1 MADGDKIT
9 IEQINWDD
17 SNLPKWA
24 TEATQ
29 LKIAKALGAMDKTDD
44 KELKESKKQTQSL
57 KSVVDQVK
65 ELNKNSSE
73 NSKKLVAS
81 LNKKGGDYTKDLV
94 KKNIQTPFKSVNN
107 VIQKFAGK
115 LGIVGAA
122 LGAVATAVGFV
133 IGRLKQFT
141 DAFRTVFSM
150 GFRFEQGAMGLA
162 KSALRAEM
170 GIQEYTEILGRFST
184 AVGIVGTDSFNNL
197 NVALR
202 DNLKTQGLLGMSLAE
217 LTEYT
222 GDYIDQLRGAGVLT
236 DMNNENLDVMATT
249 YLKNITAFSQLAKVS
264 RDQISATT
272 KAAVSV
278 EAFANR
284 LGTLGPIAQK
294 NVLQS
299 AQTIAGMFAG
309 LGTEFGDQLA
319 TTFTTAY
326 GRGGLFFTEAGRQ
339 LLAVNRDLY
348 NSMSGIIN
356 NLETMTDEDAAKAA
370 VGMFEAMEN
379 VSDDTRARLGIIERS
394 NTEYAS
400 AARDQIALIRR
411 IEQLRENGAL
421 QEFKDL
427 KAMRER
433 SAIDPLS
440 TAFINFERV
449 IQRFKLTF
457 NTFFTAL
464 FGNGRLYDAIG
475 NVLTTLEEKAG
486 GIAKFILD
494 FAEKAGTVLAN
505 WIGTLADA
513 DSFGEFLYTALIVP
527 IKAMGKAIEDA
538 IVAGWNRI
546 AMDLPWYLGGDG
558 TPNKKFKNDFLEP
571 LQDAERDKNLS
582 MNNLKMSDAQKNNI
596 ANQLVNLN
604 TGDAGGAGAG
614 IGLSSGNNIQN
625 LMRVVTNQMNAAQKT
640 MERYRDDSAS
650 LEDQLAGD
658 DLFEEKYNIFK
669 NAEKNYQ
676 MVEKLFNEIKT
687 ATDTSAE
694 GAFTQ
699 QKSALQSE
707 FSKLFPHYDFDAS
720 VKAGE
725 LVTKADVGSEEET
738 KANAPG
744 GTGTATDSSIVDP
757 QSLTAARM
765 RIMNQYLPMTGS
777 VDSTMSPEQRYY
789 QQSMEIMKQQL
800 ETALAEKKAL
810 EEIAQKI

>member
-44 KELKESKKQTQSL
+44 QELKESKKQTQSL

-184 AVGIVGTDSFNNL
+184 AVGVVGTDSFNNL

-222 GDYIDQLRGAGVLT
+222 GDFADQLLGAGILNEV
-236 DMNNENLDVMATT
+236 NNEQLENMATS

-264 RDQISATT
+264 RDQISATI
-272 KAAVSV
+272 KASVSV

-284 LGTLGPIAQK
+284 LGMMGPVAAEK
-294 NVLQS
+294 VLRS
-299 AQTIAGMFAG
+299 AQVVAGMFAG

-356 NLETMTDEDAAKAA
+356 DLDTMTEGDAAKAA
-370 VGMFEAMEN
+370 VDMFEAMEN

-394 NTEYAS
+394 NTEYAA

-411 IEQLRENGAL
+411 IENLREEGAL
-421 QEFKDL
+421 EEFKDL
-427 KAMRER
+427 KRMREE
-433 SAIDPLS
+433 SKIDPLS
-440 TAFINFERV
+440 IAFINFERV
-449 IQRFKLTF
+449 IQKFKLTF
-457 NTFFTAL
+457 KTFFTSL
-464 FGNGRLYDAIG
+464 FGNQRIFDAIG
-475 NVLTTLEEKAG
+475 GAMQKFTDNAG
-486 GIAKFILD
+486 VITDKILS
-494 FAEKAGTVLAN
+494 FAETAGDVLAK
-505 WIGTLADA
+505 WIGALADA
-513 DSFGEFLYTALIVP
+513 DSFGEFLATALIVP
-527 IKAMGKAIEDA
+527 IRALGNAITDA

-571 LQDAERDKNLS
+571 LQDAEKSKTMS
-582 MNNLKMSDAQKNNI
+582 MNNLTMTQAQRDYIDSNI
-596 ANQLVNLN
+596 KALRY
-604 TGDAGGAGAG
+604 DGAGKQTNV
-614 IGLSSGNNIQN
+614 SGNDIGH
-625 LMRVVTNQMNAAQKT
+625 LMTIVRNQMNSAKESVDRLRDEEGGTHDEQYAQDE
-640 MERYRDDSAS
+640 MYREAFNMFSRAKDNFDMVSVMFDD
-650 LEDQLAGD
+650 
-658 DLFEEKYNIFK
+658 
-669 NAEKNYQ
+669 
-676 MVEKLFNEIKT
+676 IKS
-687 ATDTSAE
+687 ATDSNTTA
-694 GAFTQ
+694 ALTQ
-699 QKSALQSE
+699 TQSALQAE
-707 FSKLFPHYDFDAS
+707 FNKLFPHYDFDAS

-725 LVTKADVGSEEET
+725 LVTKADV
-738 KANAPG
+738 NAAD
-744 GTGTATDSSIVDP
+744 GTAGDDTNANRGTDSAIVDP
-757 QSLTAARM
+757 GSVTAARM

-777 VDSTMSPEQRYY
+777 QDPAMSPEQRYY
-789 QQSMEIMKQQL
+789 QMSLEKMEIQNQALKEQIKQL
-800 ETALAEKKAL
+800 TA
-810 EEIAQKI
+810 IQQKI

>member
-44 KELKESKKQTQSL
+44 EELKQSKKQTQSL
-57 KSVVDQVK
+57 KTVVDQVK

-94 KKNIQTPFKSVNN
+94 KKNIQTPFKSVNM

-115 LGIVGAA
+115 LGLVGAA

-184 AVGIVGTDSFNNL
+184 AVGVIGTDSFNNL

-222 GDYIDQLRGAGVLT
+222 GDFADQLLGAGVLNE
-236 DMNNENLDVMATT
+236 MNNEKLDEMATT

-264 RDQISATT
+264 RDQISATI
-272 KAAVSV
+272 KASVSV

-284 LGTLGPIAQK
+284 LGTLGPIAQR

-356 NLETMTDEDAAKAA
+356 NLETMTDDDAAKSA
-370 VGMFEAMEN
+370 VAMFEAMEN

-411 IEQLRENGAL
+411 IEQLREEGAL
-421 QEFKDL
+421 EEFKDL
-427 KAMRER
+427 KRMREE
-433 SAIDPLS
+433 SKIDPLS
-440 TAFINFERV
+440 IAFINFERV

-494 FAEKAGTVLAN
+494 FAERAGSVLAN

-558 TPNKKFKNDFLEP
+558 SPNKKFKNDFLEP
-571 LQDAERDKNLS
+571 LDDARDEKDKS
-582 MNNLKMSDAQKNNI
+582 TKVYKMNEQFIEN
-596 ANQLVNLN
+596 
-604 TGDAGGAGAG
+604 
-614 IGLSSGNNIQN
+614 
-625 LMRVVTNQMNAAQKT
+625 
-640 MERYRDDSAS
+640 
-650 LEDQLAGD
+650 
-658 DLFEEKYNIFK
+658 
-669 NAEKNYQ
+669 
-676 MVEKLFNEIKT
+676 FN
-687 ATDTSAE
+687 
-694 GAFTQ
+694 
-699 QKSALQSE
+699 
-707 FSKLFPHYDFDAS
+707 
-720 VKAGE
+720 
-725 LVTKADVGSEEET
+725 
-738 KANAPG
+738 
-744 GTGTATDSSIVDP
+744 
-757 QSLTAARM
+757 
-765 RIMNQYLPMTGS
+765 
-777 VDSTMSPEQRYY
+777 
-789 QQSMEIMKQQL
+789 KQFQ
-800 ETALAEKKAL
+800 
-810 EEIAQKI
+810 

>member
-94 KKNIQTPFKSVNN
+94 KKNLKTPFESVNN
-107 VIQKFAGK
+107 VIKGVAGK
-115 LGIVGAA
+115 LGM
-122 LGAVATAVGFV
+122 LGAGIGAFATAIGFV
-133 IGRLKQFT
+133 VGRLKQFT

-184 AVGIVGTDSFNNL
+184 AVGVIGTDSFNNL

-222 GDYIDQLRGAGVLT
+222 GDFADQLLGAGVLNE
-236 DMNNENLDVMATT
+236 MNNEKLDEMATT

-264 RDQISATT
+264 RDQISATI
-272 KAAVSV
+272 KASVSV

-294 NVLQS
+294 NVLQA

-356 NLETMTDEDAAKAA
+356 NLETMTDDDAAKSA
-370 VGMFEAMEN
+370 VAMFEAMEN

-411 IEQLRENGAL
+411 IEQLREEGAL
-421 QEFKDL
+421 EEFKDL
-427 KAMRER
+427 KRMREE
-433 SAIDPLS
+433 SKIDPLS
-440 TAFINFERV
+440 IAFINFERV

-475 NVLTTLEEKAG
+475 SVLTNLEQKAG
-486 GIAKFILD
+486 SIAKFILD
-494 FAEKAGTVLAN
+494 FAERAGSVLAN

-527 IKAMGKAIEDA
+527 IKALGRAIEDA
-538 IVAGWNRI
+538 IVNGWNRI

-558 TPNKKFKNDFLEP
+558 SPNKKFKNDFLEP
-571 LQDAERDKNLS
+571 LDDAKDEKDNATRLTNKLDEQFRAQFEKAFSPTARDTGNPIGVASSLEHLVTLTTNQLARAEKNLAKAQS
-582 MNNLKMSDAQKNNI
+582 DKSVTTQEIETLQRFVQNAEANLKMAK
-596 ANQLVNLN
+596 
-604 TGDAGGAGAG
+604 
-614 IGLSSGNNIQN
+614 
-625 LMRVVTNQMNAAQKT
+625 
-640 MERYRDDSAS
+640 
-650 LEDQLAGD
+650 DQLTSVKTARD
-658 DLFEEKYNIFK
+658 SSANKKYNEK
-669 NAEKNYQ
+669 NAQ
-676 MVEKLFNEIKT
+676 L
-687 ATDTSAE
+687 
-694 GAFTQ
+694 
-699 QKSALQSE
+699 KSQFQE
-707 FSKLFPHYDFDAS
+707 LFPYYDFDAS

-725 LVTKADVGSEEET
+725 LVKKSTQSSTEISSRMDSGEVQESLGK
-738 KANAPG
+738 
-744 GTGTATDSSIVDP
+744 ATDASVVDP
-757 QSLTAARM
+757 ESMTAGRM

-777 VDSTMSPEQRYY
+777 EDPAQSPEQRYY
-789 QQSMEIMKQQL
+789 SQSLHLMQLQIDALKQNVQAS
-800 ETALAEKKAL
+800 ET
-810 EEIAQKI
+810 IADKI

>member
-9 IEQINWDD
+9 IDQINWDD

-184 AVGIVGTDSFNNL
+184 AVGVIGTDSFNNL

-222 GDYIDQLRGAGVLT
+222 GDFADQLLGAGILNEV
-236 DMNNENLDVMATT
+236 NNEQLEKMATS
-249 YLKNITAFSQLAKVS
+249 YLKNITAFSTLAKVS
-264 RDQISATT
+264 RDQISATI
-272 KAAVSV
+272 KASVSV
-278 EAFANR
+278 EAFANK
-284 LGTLGPIAQK
+284 LGMMGPVAAER
-294 NVLQS
+294 VLKSSQV
-299 AQTIAGMFAG
+299 IAGMFAG

-356 NLETMTDEDAAKAA
+356 DLDTMTEGDAAKAA
-370 VGMFEAMEN
+370 VDMFEAMEN

-394 NTEYAS
+394 NTEYAA

-411 IEQLRENGAL
+411 IENLREEGAL
-421 QEFKDL
+421 EEFKDL
-427 KAMRER
+427 KRMREESR
-433 SAIDPLS
+433 IDPLS
-440 TAFINFERV
+440 VAFINFERV
-449 IQRFKLTF
+449 IQKFKLTF

-464 FGNGRLYDAIG
+464 FGNERILDAVG
-475 NVLTTLEEKAG
+475 KSLKVFEEKAG
-486 GIAKFILD
+486 KVTDFILS

-505 WIGTLADA
+505 WINSLADA
-513 DSFGEFLYTALIVP
+513 DSFGEFLSTALIVP

-538 IVAGWNRI
+538 IVNGWNRI

-558 TPNKKFKNDFLEP
+558 SPNKKFKNDFLEP
-571 LQDAERDKNLS
+571 LDDAQDEKDKSTKVYKMNEQFIENFNKQFQSSGRGVGNPLNVSGANLERLVGLTTNQLDRAEKRLARAQEKAGPGVVTEEILELQQFVKNAEA
-582 MNNLKMSDAQKNNI
+582 NLKMATEEFARVKTAQDSS
-596 ANQLVNLN
+596 AN
-604 TGDAGGAGAG
+604 
-614 IGLSSGNNIQN
+614 
-625 LMRVVTNQMNAAQKT
+625 K
-640 MERYRDDSAS
+640 
-650 LEDQLAGD
+650 
-658 DLFEEKYNIFK
+658 KYNEK
-669 NAEKNYQ
+669 NAQLKAQFQE
-676 MVEKLFNEIKT
+676 
-687 ATDTSAE
+687 
-694 GAFTQ
+694 
-699 QKSALQSE
+699 
-707 FSKLFPHYDFDAS
+707 LFPYYDFDAS

-725 LVTKADVGSEEET
+725 LVKKG
-738 KANAPG
+738 APG
-744 GTGTATDSSIVDP
+744 STQEPVYDDAIMREARKNKATETAVADPESI
-757 QSLTAARM
+757 SAARM

-777 VDSTMSPEQRYY
+777 EDPAQSPEQRYY
-789 QQSMEIMKQQL
+789 QASLEKMEIQNEALKKQI
-800 ETALAEKKAL
+800 EAL
-810 EEIAQKI
+810 QKIEQKI

>member
-9 IEQINWDD
+9 IDQINWDD

-44 KELKESKKQTQSL
+44 KELKESKKQSQSL

-73 NSKKLVAS
+73 NSKKLIAS
-81 LNKKGGDYTKDLV
+81 LNKKGNDYTKDLV
-94 KKNIQTPFKSVNN
+94 KKNLDTPFKSVNN
-107 VIQKFAGK
+107 AIKSVAGK
-115 LGIVGAA
+115 LGIFGAA
-122 LGAVATAVGFV
+122 IGAVATAIGFV

-184 AVGIVGTDSFNNL
+184 AVGVIGTDSFNNL

-222 GDYIDQLRGAGVLT
+222 GDFADQLLGAGILNEV
-236 DMNNENLDVMATT
+236 NNEQLEKMATS
-249 YLKNITAFSQLAKVS
+249 YLKNITAFSTLAKVS
-264 RDQISATT
+264 RDQISATI
-272 KAAVSV
+272 KASVSV

-284 LGTLGPIAQK
+284 LGMMGPVAAEK
-294 NVLQS
+294 VLKS
-299 AQTIAGMFAG
+299 AQVIAGMFAG

-356 NLETMTDEDAAKAA
+356 DLDTMTEGDAAKAA
-370 VGMFEAMEN
+370 VDMFEAMEN

-394 NTEYAS
+394 NTEYAA

-411 IEQLRENGAL
+411 IENLREEGAL
-421 QEFKDL
+421 EEFKDL
-427 KAMRER
+427 KRMREESR
-433 SAIDPLS
+433 IDPLS
-440 TAFINFERV
+440 VAFINFERV
-449 IQRFKLTF
+449 IQKFKLTF

-464 FGNGRLYDAIG
+464 FGNERILDAVG
-475 NVLTTLEEKAG
+475 KSLAMFEEKAG
-486 GIAKFILD
+486 KVTEFILS

-505 WIGTLADA
+505 WIGALADA
-513 DSFGEFLYTALIVP
+513 DSFGEFLSTALIVP

-571 LQDAERDKNLS
+571 LQDVERDKN
-582 MNNLKMSDAQKNNI
+582 NLKLTDAQKTDIENR
-596 ANQLVNLN
+596 LLNLN
-604 TGDAGGAGAG
+604 TGSAGGAGAG
-614 IGLSSGNNIQN
+614 INQSSQNNIEN
-625 LMRVVTNQMNAAQKT
+625 LMRVVTYQMNRAKSNVDRLRDEEGGTHQEQ
-640 MERYRDDSAS
+640 MEHDKMYADAYNMFSRAKVN
-650 LEDQLAGD
+650 
-658 DLFEEKYNIFK
+658 FE
-669 NAEKNYQ
+669 
-676 MVEKLFNEIKT
+676 MVEKLLNDVKSEANES
-687 ATDTSAE
+687 ATQ
-694 GAFTQ
+694 TQ
-699 QKSALQSE
+699 SALRSE
-707 FSKLFPHYDFDAS
+707 FEKLFPHYDFDAS
-720 VKAGE
+720 VKAKE
-725 LVTKADVGSEEET
+725 LVTKTDVDSAEET

-744 GTGTATDSSIVDP
+744 GTGPATDSAIVNP
-757 QSLTAARM
+757 ESVTAARM

-777 VDSTMSPEQRYY
+777 QDPAQSPEQRYY
-789 QQSMEIMKQQL
+789 QVSLEKMEIQNQALRDQL
-800 ETALAEKKAL
+800 QEL
-810 EEIAQKI
+810 QKIQQKI

>member
-44 KELKESKKQTQSL
+44 EELKQSKKQTQSL
-57 KSVVDQVK
+57 KTVVDQVK

-94 KKNIQTPFKSVNN
+94 KKNIQTPFKSVNM

-115 LGIVGAA
+115 LGLVGAA

-184 AVGIVGTDSFNNL
+184 AVGVIGTDSFNNL

-222 GDYIDQLRGAGVLT
+222 GDFADQLLGAGVLNE
-236 DMNNENLDVMATT
+236 MNNEKLDEMATT

-264 RDQISATT
+264 RDQISATI
-272 KAAVSV
+272 KASVSV

-284 LGTLGPIAQK
+284 LGTLGPIAQR

-356 NLETMTDEDAAKAA
+356 NLETMTDDDAAKSA
-370 VGMFEAMEN
+370 VAMFEAMEN

-411 IEQLRENGAL
+411 IEQLREEGAL
-421 QEFKDL
+421 EEFKDL
-427 KAMRER
+427 KRMREE
-433 SAIDPLS
+433 SKIDPLS
-440 TAFINFERV
+440 IAFINFERV

-494 FAEKAGTVLAN
+494 FAERAGSVLAN

-558 TPNKKFKNDFLEP
+558 SPNKKFKNDFLEP
-571 LQDAERDKNLS
+571 LDDARDEKDKSTKVYKMNEQFIENFNKQFQSSGRGVGNPLNVSGANLESLVGLTTNQLERAER
-582 MNNLKMSDAQKNNI
+582 
-596 ANQLVNLN
+596 
-604 TGDAGGAGAG
+604 
-614 IGLSSGNNIQN
+614 
-625 LMRVVTNQMNAAQKT
+625 R
-640 MERYRDDSAS
+640 
-650 LEDQLAGD
+650 LAKA
-658 DLFEEKYNIFK
+658 EEKSGGEVTAEILDLQQFVK
-669 NAEKNYQ
+669 NAEANLT
-676 MVEKLFNEIKT
+676 M
-687 ATDTSAE
+687 ATEELARV
-694 GAFTQ
+694 
-699 QKSALQSE
+699 KSAQASSANKKYNEKNAQLKAQFQE
-707 FSKLFPHYDFDAS
+707 LFPYYDFDAS

-725 LVTKADVGSEEET
+725 LVKKPTQSSTEISSRMDSGEVQESLGK
-738 KANAPG
+738 
-744 GTGTATDSSIVDP
+744 ATDASVVDP
-757 QSLTAARM
+757 ESMTAGRM

-777 VDSTMSPEQRYY
+777 EDPTQSPEQRYY
-789 QQSMEIMKQQL
+789 SQSLHLMQLQIDALKQNVQAS
-800 ETALAEKKAL
+800 ET
-810 EEIAQKI
+810 IADKI